1 MGVNLV
7 GAVPLQAELDCFVEC
22 TSAKI
27 ALKAVIKI
35 DFRID
40 QIAGLFELARGLES
54 LDEVVFDGL

>member
-7 GAVPLQAELDCFVEC
+7 GAVPLQAKLDCFVEC

-27 ALKAVIKI
+27 ALKAGIKI

-40 QIAGLFELARGLES
+40 QISGLFEPARCLKS
-54 LDEVVFDGL
+54 LD